1 MMYPGSIWTR
11 LGKFNFWVFRREAA
25 EFLLL
30 FVTIFG
36 YDEAFLG
43 CCGLR
48 RTSLNFTAECFYI
61 TAIAGGSIVFCM
73 FNVILELAASTIPL
87 SPPVPK
93 ITNEYAASLT

>member
-1 MMYPGSIWTR
+1 MMCPG
-11 LGKFNFWVFRREAA
+11 EAA

-48 RTSLNFTAECFYI
+48 RTSLNFMADFFKI
-61 TAIAGGSIVFCM
+61 TAIAGGSIDFCI
-73 FNVILELAASTIPL
+73 FNVNLELAADTIPL
-87 SPPVPK
+87 SPPVLLLSS
-93 ITNEYAASLT
+93 T

>member
-43 CCGLR
+43 CCGLHR
-48 RTSLNFTAECFYI
+48 NSLNFTAECFYI
-61 TAIAGGSIVFCM
+61 TAIAGGSIDFCM

-87 SPPVPK
+87 SPPTSIES
-93 ITNEYAASLT
+93 IT